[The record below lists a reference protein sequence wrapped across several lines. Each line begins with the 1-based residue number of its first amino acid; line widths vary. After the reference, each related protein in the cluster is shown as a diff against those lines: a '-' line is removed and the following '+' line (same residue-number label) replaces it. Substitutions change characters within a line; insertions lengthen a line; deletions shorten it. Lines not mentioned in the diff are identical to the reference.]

1 MISERLEKLVED
13 MVDKGV
19 RFEDA
24 VREFEKRFIIRVLN
38 GSDGSLTRTAGALEM
53 HRNTL
58 TRKMTQYKIKKRKP
72 HLTLPA
78 VDL

>member
-1 MISERLEKLVED
+1 MISDRLEKLVEE

-38 GSDGSLTRTAGALEM
+38 GSDGSLTKTAGTLEI

-58 TRKMTQYKIKKRKP
+58 TRKMADYKIKRR
-72 HLTLPA
+72 A
-78 VDL
+78 G